1 MKTPPISGIRAIAT
15 AALLVVA
22 TAPAHAVEAFTAN
35 YHASAMGMQGQG
47 QMTVAPQ
54 GDNRWQYSLSVK
66 NQVVDLSQ
74 KTIFDEHNGQ
84 LRPLSSSDNSRV
96 LIKKKAVDTVYDWSK
111 AQASWSGDIKPDR
124 AGPIKL
130 QPGDMDALLVN
141 LAIVRDVAAG
151 RKPLSY
157 RMVESGRAKNMTYQV
172 SGKEKV
178 TIAGKAHDAT
188 KVVRTDGDKQTIVWV
203 VADIPV
209 PARILQR
216 ENGQDA
222 IDLTLT
228 TWR

>member
-1 MKTPPISGIRAIAT
+1 MNTPHVSGIRIIAA
-15 AALLVVA
+15 AALLA
-22 TAPAHAVEAFTAN
+22 IAAAPAHAVEAFTAN
-35 YHASAMGMQGQG
+35 YQASAMGMQGQG

-54 GDNRWQYSLSVK
+54 GGNRWQYSLSVK

-74 KTIFDEHNGQ
+74 KTVFDEHNGQ

-96 LIKKKAVDTVYDWSK
+96 LIKKKAVDTVYDWDK
-111 AQASWSGDIKPDR
+111 AQASWSGDVKPDR

-130 QPGDMDALLVN
+130 QAGDMDALLVN

-157 RMVESGRAKNMTYQV
+157 RMVESGRAKNMTYQI
-172 SGKEKV
+172 SGKEQL
-178 TIAGKAHDAT
+178 TIAGKPHDAT
-188 KVVRTDGDKQTIVWV
+188 KIIRNDGDKQTIVWV
-203 VADIPV
+203 VAEIPV